1 MIPPHNEFT
10 MPLFLDDFSGHQ
22 KDGALCLMAQRFS
35 LEVWGK
41 MPLEW
46 LGAQWCLMIR
56 PMNSASCNAKNNSCL
71 RLDKLSFVFPLSF
84 QLMII
89 GNLVVNM
96 IW

>member
-1 MIPPHNEFT
+1 MF
-10 MPLFLDDFSGHQ
+10 
-22 KDGALCLMAQRFS
+22 DGSAIFVGSLGENALGVA
-35 LEVWGK
+35 
-41 MPLEW
+41 
-46 LGAQWCLMIR
+46 GAQWCLMIR